1 MILLSVCDN
10 ETSARGVSHSSP
22 PDSAAEHCPVVP
34 SIISSNVNGEVG
46 LGDSN
51 NHNRFSIDPLMR
63 LSDAT
68 EDVAEVIP
76 DEVDEPEMNGESGE
90 VSDEEAEETEMSE
103 KMVSLRMLT
112 DGVGTWS
119 CDISAEK

>member
-1 MILLSVCDN
+1 M
-10 ETSARGVSHSSP
+10 
-22 PDSAAEHCPVVP
+22 
-34 SIISSNVNGEVG
+34 NGEVG